1 MSKKFEEAYKEY
13 LNSQAP
19 DLWGRINDR
28 LDAKQQDCL
37 GRTADD
43 NVVKLR
49 RQKHRRCDRSLC
61 GGSHFGSS
69 GSAYSQRRFR

>member
-1 MSKKFEEAYKEY
+1 MRSKSLGDVDMSKKFEEAYKEY

-37 GRTADD
+37 GRMADD
-43 NVVKLR
+43 NVAELR
-49 RQKHRRCDRSLC
+49 RLSFWQ
-61 GGSHFGSS
+61 F
-69 GSAYSQRRFR
+69 RFCV

>member
-37 GRTADD
+37 GRMADD
-43 NVVKLR
+43 NVVELR
-49 RQKHRRCDRSLC
+49 RQKHRR
-61 GGSHFGSS
+61 
-69 GSAYSQRRFR
+69 A

>member
-43 NVVKLR
+43 NVAELR
-49 RQKHRRCDRSLC
+49 RQKHRREDGDNRDYRQK
-61 GGSHFGSS
+61 FGK
-69 GSAYSQRRFR
+69 RKI

>member
-43 NVVKLR
+43 NVAELR
-49 RQKHRRCDRSLC
+49 R
-61 GGSHFGSS
+61 
-69 GSAYSQRRFR
+69 